1 MTWPIDLSQPPR
13 VAAIAK
19 NVHGFLPSEKFLLR
33 NLWSLHLYRY
43 SGELIVQGETLL
55 INPGHAAV
63 VPPGVENEYRYKG
76 VSAHLYIHFR
86 LVSYQPDQQVLAMQ
100 DLGERFQMVYE
111 RLAEV
116 IGKSEIQVNARVWD
130 TLWELTSPPQVLGT
144 SEAVHSAVAL
154 VERLIEERLSGNLSV
169 SQLAQQ
175 AELTPSYLSQLFRQV
190 HGMTVLAYIRDQRL
204 RRAVY
209 LLQNSTLPIKAI
221 AANVGYH
228 DLQHFNKVF
237 RSEFELSPRAY
248 RSRAL

>member
-33 NLWSLHLYRY
+33 DLWSLHLYRY
-43 SGELIVQGETLL
+43 SGELIVQGETLS
-55 INPGHAAV
+55 IQPGHAAV
-63 VPPGVENEYRYKG
+63 VPPGVENEYRYTG
-76 VSAHLYIHFR
+76 VSAHLYVHFR
-86 LVSYQPDQQVLAMQ
+86 LGSNEPSQQVQAMQ
-100 DLGERFQMVYE
+100 DLGERFQMIYE

-116 IGKSEIQVNARVWD
+116 IGKSEIQINARVWD
-130 TLWELTSPPQVLGT
+130 TLWELTSPPQVHGS
-144 SEAVHSAVAL
+144 SESVHSAVAL
-154 VERLIEERLSGNLSV
+154 VERLIEERLSRSLNV
-169 SQLAQQ
+169 DQLAKQ

-237 RSEFELSPRAY
+237 RSEFGLSPRAY
-248 RSRAL
+248 RSKAL